1 LSARFRGL
9 WRHPDFLKLWG
20 GQTVSVFGSQISQLA
35 VPTVAILVLK
45 ATPFQ
50 VGLLGALQFL
60 AFPTLGLLA
69 GVWVDRVYRRP
80 VLILSDVARALALA
94 SIPIAYVMGSLTMEV
109 LYAVALVSGV
119 ATVFFDVAYQSY
131 LPALIERQD
140 LVEGNTKLEISRSS
154 AQIAGPPLTG
164 FLIQIL
170 QPAWAVL
177 LDAVSFVI
185 SAGSIGAIRKPEPV
199 PQPGTLGGKRGFW
212 AEMGEGLRVVLGS
225 PILRMI
231 SASTATSNLGNNI
244 GGAVL
249 LIFVYRQL
257 HFSPAL
263 VGTLFGLASVGWLLG
278 TVLAARTARRLKLGP
293 TLVVAMACGG
303 LLSFGVPLT
312 ALVPL
317 VLAPGLLVAIWLAEA
332 AMVPIYNINQLS
344 LRQAIV
350 PDRVQGRMNATVRT
364 IVWGTIPVG
373 SFLGGVL
380 GSAIGVWQT
389 LVVGAAVQSLAMF
402 WLLAKPVRSLR
413 EQPAPYP
420 RGA

>member
-1 LSARFRGL
+1 M
-9 WRHPDFLKLWG
+9 
-20 GQTVSVFGSQISQLA
+20 
-35 VPTVAILVLK
+35 
-45 ATPFQ
+45 
-50 VGLLGALQFL
+50 
-60 AFPTLGLLA
+60 A
-69 GVWVDRVYRRP
+69 G
-80 VLILSDVARALALA
+80 
-94 SIPIAYVMGSLTMEV
+94 
-109 LYAVALVSGV
+109 
-119 ATVFFDVAYQSY
+119 
-131 LPALIERQD
+131 
-140 LVEGNTKLEISRSS
+140 
-154 AQIAGPPLTG
+154 
-164 FLIQIL
+164 
-170 QPAWAVL
+170 
-177 LDAVSFVI
+177 
-185 SAGSIGAIRKPEPV
+185 
-199 PQPGTLGGKRGFW
+199 
-212 AEMGEGLRVVLGS
+212 
-225 PILRMI
+225 
-231 SASTATSNLGNNI
+231 
-244 GGAVL
+244 
-249 LIFVYRQL
+249 
-257 HFSPAL
+257 
-263 VGTLFGLASVGWLLG
+263 
-278 TVLAARTARRLKLGP
+278 
-293 TLVVAMACGG
+293 GG